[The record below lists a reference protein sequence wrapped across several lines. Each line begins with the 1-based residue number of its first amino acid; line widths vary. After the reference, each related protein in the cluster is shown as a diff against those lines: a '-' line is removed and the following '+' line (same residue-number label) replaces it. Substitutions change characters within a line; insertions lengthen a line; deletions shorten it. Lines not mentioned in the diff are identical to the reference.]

1 MFSASQVH
9 RIYHKLWKLRNLVW
23 RQAQTDASKET
34 PNIEP
39 SSNVEQ
45 PKLTLV
51 CSPCSSP
58 KAVKVSIT
66 AVFNKY
72 WRSDG
77 DEGEEGPVTS
87 ATDKDCKRKRQNP
100 EIQGNPDPFELMTNY
115 FAKRFERIVAGQNVT
130 LWQEKL
136 TTLSNSDMKGTEYNL
151 SSTSKFY
158 NLFKI
163 CHQALNNDD
172 ASKAIDFCDDLTDKL
187 KCRNKLVKMKNRSDV
202 DWKTA
207 AEYDETD
214 PIAIVTQM
222 AELRLDKPRTGY
234 LPNEKYNKLT
244 VYVSSQRPSGQQFRI
259 DGEYNA
265 FTPLNHR
272 NFSCRFASNKFTM
285 DCYFRRVQ

>member
-1 MFSASQVH
+1 MFSGSQVH

-72 WRSDG
+72 WRSNG

-100 EIQGNPDPFELMTNY
+100 EIQGNPDPFELMINY
-115 FAKRFERIVAGQNVT
+115 FDKRFERIVAGQNVT

-151 SSTSKFY
+151 SSNKQILQSVQ
-158 NLFKI
+158 NL
-163 CHQALNNDD
+163 
-172 ASKAIDFCDDLTDKL
+172 S
-187 KCRNKLVKMKNRSDV
+187 SS
-202 DWKTA
+202 
-207 AEYDETD
+207 AE
-214 PIAIVTQM
+214 QWWCQQSHRF
-222 AELRLDKPRTGY
+222 LWRLDRQTKMQ
-234 LPNEKYNKLT
+234 KQ
-244 VYVSSQRPSGQQFRI
+244 VS
-259 DGEYNA
+259 
-265 FTPLNHR
+265 
-272 NFSCRFASNKFTM
+272 
-285 DCYFRRVQ
+285 

>member
-9 RIYHKLWKLRNLVW
+9 RFYNKLWKLRNLVW

-34 PNIEP
+34 ANIKP
-39 SSNVEQ
+39 SSNDEQ

-58 KAVKVSIT
+58 KAVKVSVT
-66 AVFNKY
+66 VVANKD

-100 EIQGNPDPFELMTNY
+100 EIQDNPDSFELMINY
-115 FAKRFERIVAGQNVT
+115 FDKRFERIVTGQNVT

-136 TTLSNSDMKGTEYNL
+136 TTLSNPDMKGTEYNL

-163 CHQALNNDD
+163 CHQRWTMMMPAKP
-172 ASKAIDFCDDLTDKL
+172 SIF
-187 KCRNKLVKMKNRSDV
+187 
-202 DWKTA
+202 
-207 AEYDETD
+207 
-214 PIAIVTQM
+214 VTTWQ
-222 AELRLDKPRTGY
+222 T
-234 LPNEKYNKLT
+234 N
-244 VYVSSQRPSGQQFRI
+244 
-259 DGEYNA
+259 
-265 FTPLNHR
+265 
-272 NFSCRFASNKFTM
+272 
-285 DCYFRRVQ
+285 

>member
-1 MFSASQVH
+1 
-9 RIYHKLWKLRNLVW
+9 
-23 RQAQTDASKET
+23 
-34 PNIEP
+34 
-39 SSNVEQ
+39 
-45 PKLTLV
+45 
-51 CSPCSSP
+51 
-58 KAVKVSIT
+58 
-66 AVFNKY
+66 
-72 WRSDG
+72 
-77 DEGEEGPVTS
+77 
-87 ATDKDCKRKRQNP
+87 
-100 EIQGNPDPFELMTNY
+100 
-115 FAKRFERIVAGQNVT
+115 
-130 LWQEKL
+130 
-136 TTLSNSDMKGTEYNL
+136 
-151 SSTSKFY
+151 
-158 NLFKI
+158 
-163 CHQALNNDD
+163 
-172 ASKAIDFCDDLTDKL
+172 
-187 KCRNKLVKMKNRSDV
+187 MKNRSDV